1 VRALLR
7 AVCAAAV
14 LSAPSGA
21 EAGTDPEGLACLAP
35 PFEAPASEREREVQA
50 LVGWLRTALAPFG
63 GLGGVLADEP
73 PEFCLAA
80 HLFGA
85 QGYVD
90 ATARRVVL
98 RADLPPG
105 LMRAVAIHELRHV
118 EQVRRGTCPSEGL
131 SMQATGRVVMAMEA
145 DASAV
150 SLAVAWSL
158 REAGDGAVWA
168 ALADWPTHTK
178 LARAFEAEMRGNGD
192 VARATA
198 AAFAAWYEDAALVE
212 RTYVAACSGYLDRQ
226 DESHALPRYGAL
238 DGGLFDDLCRLP
250 GGEGYPCSEPE
261 VARR

>member
-1 VRALLR
+1 MRALLR

-14 LSAPSGA
+14 LSAPANVAADADS
-21 EAGTDPEGLACLAP
+21 EGLACLAP
-35 PFEAPASEREREVQA
+35 PFADPASEREREVQA
-50 LVGWLRTALAPFG
+50 LVGWLRAALAPFG
-63 GLGGVLADEP
+63 GLGRILEDSP
-73 PEFCLAA
+73 PEVCLAA
-80 HLFGA
+80 YLFGA

-90 ATARRVVL
+90 AEARRVVI

-118 EQVRRGTCPSEGL
+118 EQVKRGTCPSEGL

-158 REAGDGAVWA
+158 REAGDGAVWE
-168 ALADWPTHTK
+168 ALAAWPTHAK
-178 LARAFEAEMRGNGD
+178 LAQAFEAEMRGTGD

-198 AAFAAWYEDAALVE
+198 AAFAAWYEDATLVE

-238 DGGLFDDLCRLP
+238 DGGFFDDLCRLP